1 MGKEHGVNM
10 RPFMEN
16 ICMHPHCMNPMCEKC
31 SFFTPKAFGIRVPKR
46 LGLALFKLEE
56 LLNLRKIEKVDF

>member
-1 MGKEHGVNM
+1 M

-16 ICMHPHCMNPMCEKC
+16 ICMHPHCMNPTCEEC

-46 LGLALFKLEE
+46 LGLVLFKLEE
-56 LLNLRKIEKVDF
+56 SLYRRRNRNG